1 MASAANPTAP
11 SSPYFF
17 TNASQSHEVPS
28 YHPTY
33 RHAAPPTSIPSA
45 IFQALTASFLR
56 HSFRVTTV
64 VHFNEAGKITY
75 IRDSV
80 DVRDLV
86 ESLIPFGLGR
96 GLGWVG
102 RRLAGFALAGAG
114 GLWSGARTRVK
125 MALGLPVDNISVP
138 VDVGSET
145 LRMMTTPS
153 YRFVNRRRSSGE
165 SRSQD
170 ELSVEPPA
178 SCLGLITTD
187 KPDVPP
193 GQTSDSSGNGSSAP
207 DIDEGPAE

>member
-1 MASAANPTAP
+1 V
-11 SSPYFF
+11 F
-17 TNASQSHEVPS
+17 TTASQSQFHLSPP
-28 YHPTY
+28 YRPTY

-56 HSFRVTTV
+56 HSVRVTTV

-86 ESLIPFGLGR
+86 ESLIPLGFGR

-114 GLWSGARTRVK
+114 GLWSGARAKVK
-125 MALGLPVDNISVP
+125 DTLGLPVDDVDVQR
-138 VDVGSET
+138 VDVGPEAVR
-145 LRMMTTPS
+145 RMMATPT
-153 YRFVNRRRSSGE
+153 YRIVNRRRSSGE
-165 SRSQD
+165 TRSQEETVD
-170 ELSVEPPA
+170 PPV
-178 SCLGLITTD
+178 SCLGLMTTD
-187 KPDVPP
+187 KEEVVEMAP
-193 GQTSDSSGNGSSAP
+193 GQASNSSGKGSSAP